1 MQQQMPDDKIEI
13 SFEDND
19 PKKDPQKDDE
29 RIIIDFNE
37 NFDAKAEVEE
47 QEDEIE
53 EENIT
58 APSPEEVLRTSD
70 VDSSYKANS
79 QLNNF
84 FPSAIK
90 FPEGI
95 ESGFREG
102 AKTDL
107 KDSFLNSML
116 ENNRFIITASVN
128 GMIYFVD
135 RFTKKLHRKI
145 GIDNNSFE
153 KTGLVLKNIIYVN
166 SISGI
171 YRIDDEAIESGTV
184 NDPVYKSE
192 PGFYIWSS
200 LNRSGDIILFLEYSP
215 EKKAG
220 NVVLFDTVSS
230 QRVFSESF
238 NVESSVNQLLC
249 VIGEKAYFLT
259 DGQLFI
265 CDIGEKKI
273 TRKNVDFGAN
283 ESSFLIG
290 NGNKLYLT
298 SNDGKIYFLDNASG
312 AFKFTGIVEHNIN
325 SIAGFDGNLFI
336 GAHDGWKYYNAN
348 GVLVYSHEDVVENKV
363 EALSKNMLVV
373 SKRNKIV
380 FHNLIRFQEAE
391 GFIIKTEEDTAPQD
405 IFSSIISF
413 NEVYALTKQGV
424 LTSFTNDKLNIHV

>member
-1 MQQQMPDDKIEI
+1 MPDDNIEI
-13 SFEDND
+13 SFDDND
-19 PKKDPQKDDE
+19 NKESKRDPETDPEISEE
-29 RIIIDFNE
+29 RIIIDF
-37 NFDAKAEVEE
+37 DAKEETEAKVEE
-47 QEDEIE
+47 E
-53 EENIT
+53 IT
-58 APSPEEVLRTSD
+58 APTPEDVIRTSEI
-70 VDSSYKANS
+70 DSSYKANS

-116 ENNRFIITASVN
+116 ENNRFIITASVS

-135 RFTKKLHRKI
+135 RFTKKLHRKV

-153 KTGLVLKNIIYVN
+153 KTGLVHKNVIYVN

-171 YRIDDEAIESGTV
+171 YRIDDAAIESGMV
-184 NDPVYKSE
+184 NDPVYRSE

-200 LNRSGDIILFLEYSP
+200 LNRAGDIILFLEYSP
-215 EKKAG
+215 ERKAG
-220 NVVLFDTVSS
+220 NLVLFDTVTS
-230 QRVFSESF
+230 QKVFSESF
-238 NVESSVNQLLC
+238 NVESSINQLLC
-249 VIGEKAYFLT
+249 VIGEKAYFLA

-265 CDIGEKKI
+265 CDIGGKKI
-273 TRKNVDFGAN
+273 TRKKVDFEAD

-298 SNDGKIYFLDNASG
+298 SNDGKIYFLDNASD

-325 SIAGFDGNLFI
+325 SIAGFDGNLFV

-391 GFIIKTEEDTAPQD
+391 GFIIKTEDDAAAQD

-413 NEVYALTKQGV
+413 NEVYALTKQGI
-424 LTSFTNDKLNIHV
+424 LTFFTNDKLNIHV